1 MQDLS
6 YAHMSATRLEV
17 AVKLNWP
24 AVIQMQLNVSDYIT
38 HMKNWTRTL
47 RIKTFVQLLWAARVA
62 KKHGRK

>member
-38 HMKNWTRTL
+38 HMKN
-47 RIKTFVQLLWAARVA
+47 
-62 KKHGRK
+62 